1 MSKIK
6 IVIDTGA
13 DMPQE
18 LIEKYDFGLLS
29 FLSIFG
35 EETYVTGKNITNAEF
50 FEKLTTSGIFPTTS
64 QTPYGDMYD
73 YLLKMCKENES
84 VIYFTLS
91 SKASGQHNTAHIVRE
106 EILEEYPEADLHIV
120 DTQSFSLYI
129 AQTAI
134 HAAEMAQAGESV
146 ENIIEESKEYIKT
159 WKAFMLVD
167 TLKYLE
173 KGGRLGKTAA
183 LVGTLLDIKPI
194 LTIEDGLVGS
204 LDKVRGKKKLVDKL
218 IERVEEYPE
227 FDSENPE
234 FLVIHSD
241 EEKGQELSQKLTDK
255 YGDGC
260 VKLYSEF
267 GPIIGTHVATG
278 AFAVL
283 CRTKR

>member
-29 FLSIFG
+29 FLSMFG
-35 EETYVTGKNITNAEF
+35 EETFITGRNITNAEF
-50 FEKLTTSGIFPTTS
+50 FKKLTTSGIFPTTS

-134 HAAEMAQAGESV
+134 HAAQMAQAGESV
-146 ENIIEESKEYIKT
+146 EKIIEESKEYIKT

-241 EEKGQELSQKLTDK
+241 EEKGQELAQKLSDK
-255 YGDGC
+255 YGEGC

>member
-1 MSKIK
+1 MAEIK

-13 DMPQE
+13 DMPTE
-18 LIEKYDFGLLS
+18 LLEKYDFGLLG

-35 EETYVTGKNITNAEF
+35 EETFVSGKNITNKEF
-50 FEKLTTSGIFPTTS
+50 FHKLTTSGIFPTTS

-73 YLLKMCKENES
+73 YLLKMCKENKS

-91 SKASGQHNTAHIVRE
+91 SKASGQHNTAHIVKE

-129 AQTAI
+129 AQTAVY
-134 HAAEMAQAGESV
+134 AAELIKEGKSV
-146 ENIIEESKEYIKT
+146 QEIIEESLEYIKT

-167 TLKYLE
+167 TLTYLE
-173 KGGRLGKTAA
+173 KGGRVGKTAA
-183 LVGTLLDIKPI
+183 LVGNLLDIKPI

-218 IERVEEYPE
+218 IQKVEEYPD

-234 FLVIHSD
+234 FLVIQSD
-241 EEKGQELSQKLTDK
+241 EEKGQELVEKLEER
-255 YGDGC
+255 YGEGC
-260 VKLYSEF
+260 VKMYSEF
-267 GPIIGTHVATG
+267 GPIVGTHVATG

>member
-18 LIEKYDFGLLS
+18 LIQKYDFGLLS

-35 EETYVTGKNITNAEF
+35 EETYITGKNITNAEF

-84 VIYFTLS
+84 VIYFALS

-134 HAAEMAQAGESV
+134 FAAEMVQKGASV
-146 ENIIEESKEYIKT
+146 EDIIEESKKYIQT

-241 EEKGQELSQKLTDK
+241 EERGQELSQKLTEK
-255 YGDGC
+255 YGEGC